1 MKSLPDFIEIGEK
14 CGLKGE
20 DLLTFARKEL
30 DAYKSELAL
39 EKKTELDKYERE
51 LRLEERRIKR
61 VEAEKSSGGSNNAA
75 APGKPH
81 APNFK
86 LEKFDDKKEDL
97 DTWFTMF
104 ERKCSLFAIKEQDM
118 KGHLYSCL
126 SGKFAEALI
135 AIDDSLT
142 YEDTRNALLKRFNLT
157 VDEYRKRFFNLQP
170 RKDETM
176 TGFGQ
181 RVDFC
186 FEKWVSMAS
195 IEKKSYDE
203 LKDLVL
209 SHILLNSCNSKLVAF
224 WLERETKK
232 FSNLVTTAEAF
243 FQAHPDEDLF
253 KQNNVFS
260 GNAGYFSGNYNSGQ
274 NMSQSYGRGKFQR
287 GHHDNRQFRGGYRQ
301 QGRGFQG
308 NQNSHSGWYQNGSS
322 NNSDQNWR
330 GTRGRGQADMN
341 WRGGSN
347 DGRYENRGGW
357 NDSRYENRSGWND
370 SRYGNR
376 GGSNMVRNEQRGVS
390 GDVRD
395 ENKGSNKKF
404 GDENISQGKCCEVE
418 NWREVTPFV
427 INQIEDKC
435 FELPNCMNSLDQASS
450 AGIGKVDH
458 VYQGLLMVDGKQSEI
473 RVLRDTGASVHAI
486 HEDLVSTEQKTGK
499 SITLITF
506 GGKKEVFDTARIE
519 VDTPFLKG
527 VIEACILKGNVY
539 PAEHRYYDVLIGNGL
554 RNEKATDPS
563 DQVVSKWLLEHGLL
577 ETANEVST
585 RASAK
590 HKETDLKVKT
600 YDFDISFAELAELQ
614 GKDISLQKYFD
625 YVEKDAVKAPEG
637 VVSFQIRNG
646 LLVRLCRTH
655 EEELIQIV
663 VPEELRGRIIA
674 LGHDSLWGGHMGIE
688 KTEDRVRTSFYWP
701 GLHKDVRDY
710 CLSCLECKKTSPQGK
725 TFKAPL
731 QVTPTIKRPFLRCA
745 TDLIGPLEMTEKK
758 NRYIL
763 TLIDYATRWVE
774 ATPLKDITAEVIV
787 EELMVFFSRIG
798 IPSELLSD
806 GGPQY
811 TAQLMQEAL
820 KLLGINHA
828 LAAPYH
834 PETNG
839 LCEKANDTVKQMLRK
854 VSADQPK
861 KWDRLLPGVL
871 FAYREVPQA
880 TTGLSPFEMVY
891 GIKPRGPLSLLR
903 DLWLQPDYD
912 DIESKTHYQYVLDL
926 KQRIESNCELACVRT
941 KEQQALSKHY
951 YDQKSK
957 VRSLSV
963 GDEVLLFLPTS
974 ASKLLAKWKGPY
986 KVVEK
991 VEGSNVNYMVD
1002 VDGKIKKYHINTL
1015 LHCPKR
1021 PDRLKTNLDK
1031 TENVVEKA
1039 NSGLVEDQVPT
1050 ILNKCCTVESNDVNC
1065 TQHAACALQTIDIL
1079 KENRTAAAVSVID
1092 QTNIDEEKEG
1102 VIPEIV
1108 LPSFSQKETYLDV
1121 KVSNDLTKEQSSE
1134 MNALLYEFRDI
1145 FSDVP
1150 SKTDCIEHNI
1160 QLTDNVPIQQ
1170 KPYPLPLASE
1180 KIVAEEVQNMLN
1192 ADVIQESDS
1201 PYASPIV
1208 LVKKKDGTH
1217 RFCIDYRKINKITR
1231 GDAHPIPDQEA
1242 LFSKLAK
1249 AKYFTKIDM
1258 TKGYW
1263 QIGVQADSR
1272 QYTAFQAGGKLYEFK
1287 RMAFGLKN
1295 APATFNKM
1303 MQSLFGDIDGS
1314 TFFFDDLT
1322 AFHEEWDTHIATLRI
1337 IFGIFRKNNLKG
1349 RPKKTEAGFTDVP
1362 LLGHHVGDGFL
1373 SPAAE
1378 NVKKFL
1384 KITKP
1389 KNKKQVKSILGLV
1402 NYYGKFIPNL
1412 STTLKP
1418 LQNLITKGAPERII
1432 WTHDC
1437 EQALTS
1443 VQNCI
1448 FNDPKLLLCDIHEL
1462 FFIQTDASDSGIGG
1476 CLLQKRDGELRPCL
1490 FVSRTLSK
1498 HERNYAVIEKEAL
1511 AIIWTICKFARY
1523 LRCGRSF
1530 RLQTDHK
1537 PLEYIKT
1544 GALVNSRI
1552 ARWALILQSFDFS
1565 VEYIPGHHNYFADFL
1580 SRNN

>member
-1 MKSLPDFIEIGEK
+1 MKSLPDFIEIGKE
-14 CGLKGE
+14 CGLKGD

-30 DAYKSELAL
+30 DAY
-39 EKKTELDKYERE
+39 EKKNEAYEKAELDKYERE
-51 LRLEERRIKR
+51 LRLEERRLKR
-61 VEAEKSSGGSNNAA
+61 VEAENTSVGSNSAA

-86 LEKFDDKKEDL
+86 LEKFDEKKEDL

-104 ERKCSLFAIKEQDM
+104 ERKCSLFSIKEQDM

-126 SGKFAEALI
+126 TGKFAEALI
-135 AIDDSLT
+135 AINDSLS
-142 YEDTRNALLKRFNLT
+142 YEETRNALLKRFNLT

-176 TGFGQ
+176 AGFGQ

-186 FEKWVSMAS
+186 FEKWVSMAA

-224 WLERETKK
+224 WLERDTKK
-232 FSNLVTTAEAF
+232 FGNLVTTAEAF

-274 NMSQSYGRGKFQR
+274 NISQSYGRGKFQR
-287 GHHDNRQFRGGYRQ
+287 GYHDNRQYRGGYRH

-308 NQNSHSGWYQNGSS
+308 NQNSQSGWHQNGSPS
-322 NNSDQNWR
+322 NSDQNWR
-330 GTRGRGQADMN
+330 GSRGRGQADMN
-341 WRGGSN
+341 WRGG
-347 DGRYENRGGW
+347 W
-357 NDSRYENRSGWND
+357 NHGQYD
-370 SRYGNR
+370 NR
-376 GGSNMVRNEQRGVS
+376 GGSNMVRGSS
-390 GDVRD
+390 GDVRN
-395 ENKGSNKKF
+395 ENKSSSKKF
-404 GDENISQGKCCEVE
+404 GDDNISHVKCCDVE

-435 FELPNCMNSLDQASS
+435 FQLPDCMNSLDQANS
-450 AGIGKVDH
+450 AGSGRIDH
-458 VYQGLLMVDGKQSEI
+458 VYQGLLMLDGKQSEI

-486 HEDLVSTEQKTGK
+486 HEDLVSVEQKTGK

-506 GGKKEVFDTARIE
+506 GGRKEVFDTAKIE
-519 VDTPFLKG
+519 IDTPFLKG
-527 VIEACILKGNVY
+527 EIEACILKSNVY
-539 PAEHRYYDVLIGNGL
+539 PTEHRYYDVLIGNGL

-563 DQVVSKWLLEHGLL
+563 DEVVTKWLFEHGILG
-577 ETANEVST
+577 TANEVST
-585 RASAK
+585 RAKIK
-590 HKETDLKVKT
+590 HKESGLKTKT

-614 GKDISLQKYFD
+614 GKDVSLQKYFD

-646 LLVRLCRTH
+646 LLVRLCKTD
-655 EEELIQIV
+655 EEELIQIL

-674 LGHDSLWGGHMGIE
+674 LGHDGLWGGHMGIE

-701 GLHKDVRDY
+701 GLHKDIRDY

-725 TFKAPL
+725 TCKAPL
-731 QVTPTIKRPFLRCA
+731 QITPTIKQPFLRCA
-745 TDLIGPLEMTEKK
+745 TDLIGPLEMSERK

-806 GGPQY
+806 GGSQY
-811 TAQLMQEAL
+811 TAKLMQEAL
-820 KLLGINHA
+820 RLLGINHA

-839 LCEKANDTVKQMLRK
+839 LCEKANDTLKHMLRK
-854 VSADQPK
+854 VAADQPK

-880 TTGLSPFEMVY
+880 TTGFSPFEMVY

-926 KQRIESNCELACVRT
+926 KQTIESNCELACTKT
-941 KEQQALSKHY
+941 KEQQVLSKRY

-957 VRSLSV
+957 ARSLSA

-974 ASKLLAKWKGPY
+974 ENKLLAKWKGPY

-991 VEGSNVNYMVD
+991 VKDSNVNYMVN
-1002 VDGKIKKYHINTL
+1002 VDGNIKKYHINTL

-1021 PDRLKTNLDK
+1021 PDRLKTDLDK
-1031 TENVVEKA
+1031 IENVVEKG
-1039 NSGLVEDQVPT
+1039 NSGLAEDQVPS
-1050 ILNKCCTVESNDVNC
+1050 ILNKCCTEVSNDVNC

-1079 KENRTAAAVSVID
+1079 KGTRTAAAVSVID
-1092 QTNIDEEKEG
+1092 QTNIHEEKEG

-1121 KVSNDLTKEQSSE
+1121 KVSNDLTKEQCSE

-1150 SKTDCIEHNI
+1150 SKTECIEHSI
-1160 QLTDNVPIQQ
+1160 ELTDKVPIQQ

-1192 ADVIQESDS
+1192 ADVIQESSS

-1208 LVKKKDGTH
+1208 LVKKKDGSH

-1263 QIGVQADSR
+1263 QIGVQVDSR

-1322 AFHEEWDTHIATLRI
+1322 VFHEEWDTHIATLRL

-1384 KITKP
+1384 KIAKP

-1418 LQNLITKGAPERII
+1418 LQDLITKGAPERII

-1443 VQNCI
+1443 VQNSI
-1448 FNDPKLLLCDIHEL
+1448 FNDPKLLLCDIHEQ
-1462 FFIQTDASDSGIGG
+1462 FFVQTDASDSGIGG
-1476 CLLQKRDGELRPCL
+1476 CLLQKKDGVLRPCL
-1490 FVSRTLSK
+1490 FVSRTLNK
-1498 HERNYAVIEKEAL
+1498 HEKNYAVIEKEAL

-1523 LRCGRSF
+1523 LLCGHSF
-1530 RLQTDHK
+1530 QLQTDHK

-1544 GALVNSRI
+1544 GALINSRI
-1552 ARWALILQSFDFS
+1552 ARWALILQSFNFT
-1565 VEYIPGHHNYFADFL
+1565 VEYLPGQQNHFADFL